1 MSSSI
6 ASRRSV
12 SWARASSVTAPAAA
26 AANLPLDQ
34 AIGYEREM
42 QAITFATEDAAE
54 GRAAF
59 AEKRTG
65 TFQGR

>member
-1 MSSSI
+1 M
-6 ASRRSV
+6 
-12 SWARASSVTAPAAA
+12 TAPAAA